1 VGFYP
6 PGQMVK
12 LDDDSV
18 AVVLANN
25 REDPARPHLRL
36 VLHPNGR
43 GVKQNENIEF
53 HPLPP
58 ERSIKRALRA
68 KEYPDDLGAA
78 GEQQAA

>member
-1 VGFYP
+1 
-6 PGQMVK
+6 
-12 LDDDSV
+12 
-18 AVVLANN
+18 
-25 REDPARPHLRL
+25 